1 VEDIRPF
8 PIQGCYHNKDR
19 VEQFP
24 CSTIPWWMAEIAY
37 HVYARKFG
45 ELKPFSIEQVAEQG
59 GFGRLELLQLLR
71 YDV

>member
-1 VEDIRPF
+1 
-8 PIQGCYHNKDR
+8 
-19 VEQFP
+19 
-24 CSTIPWWMAEIAY
+24 MAEIAY